1 MFYHSNLKFSA
12 ISKERRRTASPSSSS
27 PSRGLPSFRFSA
39 ADEELTEIID
49 ELADGETEIENKLR
63 IELKGIFQLAPIS
76 PATAV
81 AIDLLFLESE
91 TKKNLQNNRKQNFVF
106 FPLEDPLIVLCPLKF
121 KFYRFWY
128 FRPNR
133 LNLRPTT
140 E

>member
-1 MFYHSNLKFSA
+1 M
-12 ISKERRRTASPSSSS
+12 
-27 PSRGLPSFRFSA
+27 PSFRFSA

-91 TKKNLQNNRKQNFVF
+91 TKKNSQK
-106 FPLEDPLIVLCPLKF
+106 K
-121 KFYRFWY
+121 K
-128 FRPNR
+128 
-133 LNLRPTT
+133 LNTIRTT
-140 E
+140 FSVTT